1 VGTSNGTRRPCLFLA
16 FAAGIQTQPRDRQE
30 ESGQSACW
38 LLRFSRSCCSGLF
51 PSADRTRISASN
63 RLRCVLCWPTLFLS
77 GQPRWCRDSTALQR
91 PATQRDTSKRPI
103 SGPPQLIHHHAGNV
117 GGVPGKRG
125 GEHSHAAAP
134 GTPHVHASESIIA
147 ELGMTLG
154 WSLSFAHTPNGQFL
168 N

>member
-1 VGTSNGTRRPCLFLA
+1 VQRLHSPAKTSDSERY
-16 FAAGIQTQPRDRQE
+16 IE
-30 ESGQSACW
+30 
-38 LLRFSRSCCSGLF
+38 
-51 PSADRTRISASN
+51 ASHF
-63 RLRCVLCWPTLFLS
+63 R
-77 GQPRWCRDSTALQR
+77 
-91 PATQRDTSKRPI
+91 
-103 SGPPQLIHHHAGNV
+103 PPQLIHHHAGNV

-134 GTPHVHASESIIA
+134 GTPHVHAGESMVA